1 MQVIFEQLD
10 LKKTRATWPAGVSF
24 QPAMVKSRRKF
35 GNQNWTVLSEKHIN
49 GHPPSWAYAHHDDY
63 VRIPLFQYEL
73 PVQLDRALAFFLQ
86 VGIEAA
92 ADLMKPIRSL
102 YVITGVPVDIL
113 FDPEKNEDV
122 GLRYWIGFAVVTE
135 EV

>member
-1 MQVIFEQLD
+1 MQVILEQLD
-10 LKKTRATWPAGVSF
+10 LKKTRAAWPAGVEF
-24 QPAMVKSRRKF
+24 QPAVIKPRKKF

-49 GHPPSWAYAHHDDY
+49 GRRSNWSYAHHDDY
-63 VRIPLFQYEL
+63 IRIPLFQYEL
-73 PVQLDRALAFFLQ
+73 PVQLDRALAFFLR

-92 ADLMKPIRSL
+92 ADLLKPVSNL

-113 FDPEKNEDV
+113 FDAEKNEDV